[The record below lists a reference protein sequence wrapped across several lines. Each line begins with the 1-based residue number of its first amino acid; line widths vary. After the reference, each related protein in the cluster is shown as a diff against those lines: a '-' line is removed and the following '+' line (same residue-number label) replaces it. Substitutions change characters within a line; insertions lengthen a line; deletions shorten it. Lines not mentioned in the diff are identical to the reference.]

1 MVTILKVVLLELE
14 NFLCKK
20 TLWILTAIYTISAF
34 VICLFPDL
42 RQSYF
47 ADIESVPVMLLN
59 FVAPVFLVIILISML
74 SPVFVGDKE
83 NNVNQIPAACLV
95 GRKGRSIA
103 KMLAAIC
110 LAVLLC
116 IIVAVIAFAVPFLC
130 NLFDGNLKIEYVGTE
145 LELTPIWSTWQHFGF
160 SFISL
165 TVACIILTL
174 FVLFISCNT
183 RTTIAAVS
191 VSSILV
197 VFEFLFNRFSFPT
210 MIQEYNIWVFFEPYY
225 LFVMNIFNISPYM
238 NLFLLSVA
246 FLPLCMLAI
255 WQIVRNGGH

>member
-1 MVTILKVVLLELE
+1 MVTILKVVRLELE
-14 NFLCKK
+14 NFLCQK
-20 TLWILTAIYTISAF
+20 TLWVLTVIYTISAF
-34 VICLFPDL
+34 GICLFPDL

-47 ADIESVPVMLLN
+47 ANLESVPIMLLN
-59 FVAPVFLVIILISML
+59 FIAPVFLVIILTSML
-74 SPVFVGDKE
+74 SPVFVGDME
-83 NNVNQIPAACLV
+83 NNVDQIPAACLA

-103 KMLAAIC
+103 KMLAAIF

-116 IIVAVIAFAVPFLC
+116 IIVAVIAFAAPFLC

-145 LELTPIWSTWQHFGF
+145 LELTPVWSTWQHFGF
-160 SFISL
+160 SLISL
-165 TVACIILTL
+165 TVGCIILTL
-174 FVLFISCNT
+174 FVLFISCST

-191 VSSILV
+191 ISNIIVL
-197 VFEFLFNRFSFPT
+197 FEFLFHKFSFPT

-238 NLFLLSVA
+238 NLFLLSVS

-255 WQIVRNGGH
+255 WQIVEKGA